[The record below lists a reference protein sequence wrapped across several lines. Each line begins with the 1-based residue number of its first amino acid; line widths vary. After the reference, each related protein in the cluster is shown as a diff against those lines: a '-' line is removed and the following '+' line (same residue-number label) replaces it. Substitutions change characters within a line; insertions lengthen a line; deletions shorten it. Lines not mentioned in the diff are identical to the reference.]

1 MESNVCKKCSR
12 NFDIEKRK
20 PLILKECSHQVCEDC
35 YRYKLEKEADGA
47 KTCPFCLGSSY
58 NRKYNWNMIKLSI
71 QKDIETQKE
80 QEIQKEKEIQRKRQE
95 ESKSRQS
102 TLSQTASTVSSTR
115 TNFEVIPKIDPNDIP
130 LESELK
136 QKYRKEQYLGKGS
149 FGDVYS
155 ASSRQ
160 RFAIKAFKE
169 QPTEQDLIEI
179 SIMKGI
185 KSQYL
190 CELFDLFKNNEGKYS
205 IVYEY
210 AKFGDLLKYSRDT
223 LEWNIPENLAKE
235 WLASVVLGL
244 KELHQRG
251 IIHRDIKADN
261 ILVFKEDEVRIAD
274 YGQAK
279 VMGDS
284 QSKRPYGTLNYLSP
298 EMRNCEYYDSSTDI
312 YSLGITFIYLLT
324 QKFPKESEIKDPFW
338 LPKIEG
344 ISDEF
349 INLLRSMVYY
359 NQNDRPSTVD
369 IMFHP
374 LIAETKV
381 MREYKQVYGKM
392 TLGFANFKPDLM
404 KKLQEQG
411 IGCKNCTLVLC
422 SECFRKKVESSFLML
437 NDMLGHAN
445 EISFKIEELVN
456 EAKQELDICQEIC
469 PYINS
474 VPYIEILG
482 ISDKMV
488 KDNVKHQE
496 MRTDVQKLIQDFEPQ
511 IVITTQQV
519 IENAREYPD
528 FASENRFS
536 AIIQKVKQQQQQLS
550 SNHRTLLSRKIVL
563 PKEKI
568 NKKQNLLALR
578 DPLIEEQK
586 FRQIDSIQHEIIREN
601 IGFSLKKLL
610 KAFTNEDF
618 RKIVDEEINKRGSF
632 IRKNIPNFDNNGLT
646 TQLQQSGSLVNFSII
661 KEDNFK
667 GILIFIQTNG
677 DLLFGFYTS
686 NLSGKYIEQ
695 GCVFNDKDAFI
706 FSLSY
711 QTIHKLKNGAEFS
724 MLATKGGLQIGGS
737 LSTGNPDIFLD
748 INCTEKNSQN
758 SSNLGQSY
766 SLPSDTFEKDS
777 YETKTYLPGNTTY
790 TVKQIETYHI
800 YERRFTQSLH

>member
-324 QKFPKESEIKDPFW
+324 QKFPNESEVKDPFW
-338 LPKIEG
+338 LPKIAG

-381 MREYKQVYGKM
+381 MREYNQVYGQM

-456 EAKQELDICQEIC
+456 EAKEELEICQEIC

-474 VPYIEILG
+474 VPYNEILG
-482 ISDKMV
+482 ISDKVV

-496 MRTDVQKLIQDFEPQ
+496 MRKEVQRLIKHFEPQ
-511 IVITTQQV
+511 IVVTTQQV
-519 IENAREYPD
+519 IENAKEYPD
-528 FASENRFS
+528 LASENRF
-536 AIIQKVKQQQQQLS
+536 K
-550 SNHRTLLSRKIVL
+550 
-563 PKEKI
+563 
-568 NKKQNLLALR
+568 
-578 DPLIEEQK
+578 EQK
-586 FRQIDSIQHEIIREN
+586 FREIAEIQCLPIQEIV
-601 IGFSLKKLL
+601 GHSVPKLL
-610 KAFTNEDF
+610 NVFTNEEF
-618 RKIVDEEINKRGSF
+618 RKLVDEQINKSGSF
-632 IRKNIPNFDNNGLT
+632 IRQNIPNFDSNGLT
-646 TQLQQSGSLVNFSII
+646 IQLQQRGSLVNFSII
-661 KEDNFK
+661 KEANFK
-667 GILIFIQTNG
+667 GVLVFIQTNE
-677 DLLFGFYTS
+677 DLVFGFYTS
-686 NLSGKYIEQ
+686 SLSGKYIEQ
-695 GCVFNDKDAFI
+695 GCIFNDEDAFI

-711 QTIHKLKNGAEFS
+711 QTIHKLNNGAEFS
-724 MLATKGGLQIGGS
+724 MPELL
-737 LSTGNPDIFLD
+737 
-748 INCTEKNSQN
+748 
-758 SSNLGQSY
+758 
-766 SLPSDTFEKDS
+766 
-777 YETKTYLPGNTTY
+777 
-790 TVKQIETYHI
+790 
-800 YERRFTQSLH
+800 FTIRLILKRQL